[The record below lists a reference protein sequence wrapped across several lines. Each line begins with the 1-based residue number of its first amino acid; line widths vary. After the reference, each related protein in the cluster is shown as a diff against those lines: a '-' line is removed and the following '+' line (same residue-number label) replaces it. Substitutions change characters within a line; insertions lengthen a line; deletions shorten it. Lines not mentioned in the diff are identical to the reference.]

1 MIKKMKK
8 RTAFIIL
15 IVGFLTILLPL
26 MLPAQNNLPYLG
38 QEPPGMRA
46 KQFAPDSLLAT
57 NNRWWHGSPVF
68 SPDGLEMFWAEY
80 VTYGPDDH
88 RTTLFT
94 MKVVED
100 NWSPIQHPSFAMPEY
115 HENSP
120 FFSVGGDTLYF
131 VSTRP
136 GGFFRMVTRT
146 PTGWSESVTLQV
158 PISPGMGVGW
168 EIAVNRSGD
177 IYLEISTE
185 ANPEP
190 DIYVSRYQNG
200 SYQMPQSLGDEV
212 NSEYGDWGPYIDPDD
227 QYLIFS
233 SNRPGMI
240 GQQFDLYISF
250 RKADLTWAEPINM
263 GYEVNST
270 GAFFPY
276 VSLDKQYLFF
286 NTARTGD
293 MGYNPYWISAEIID
307 SLHTV
312 VSIKEQKKPLGQLKY
327 LQNSPNPCMAQTT
340 INFELE
346 KSACISLVI
355 HNQFGQKVVD
365 LIKNETYQTGKHEI
379 IFDVSKLPSGCYT
392 YTLILENGER
402 LSQKMIVVQ

>member
-1 MIKKMKK
+1 MKK
-8 RTAFIIL
+8 RNEIIL
-15 IVGFLTILLPL
+15 IVGLLNILIPL
-26 MLPAQNNLPYLG
+26 MLSAQNNLPYLG
-38 QEPPGMRA
+38 QEPPGMTTQR
-46 KQFAPDSLLAT
+46 FPPDSLLAT
-57 NNRWWHGSPVF
+57 GDRWWHGSPVF

-80 VTYGPDDH
+80 VKYGPDDH

-94 MKVVED
+94 MKVVEN
-100 NWSPIQHPSFAMPEY
+100 NWSPIELPSFAMPEY

-120 FFSVGGDTLYF
+120 FYSVGGDTLYF

-146 PTGWSESVTLQV
+146 PTGWSEPVALQV
-158 PISPGMGVGW
+158 PLSSGMGVGW
-168 EIAVNRSGD
+168 EIAVNRFGD
-177 IYLEISTE
+177 IYLEISTQ

-200 SYQMPQSLGDEV
+200 SYQMPQSIGDEV
-212 NSEYGDWGPYIDPDD
+212 NSEYGDWGPYIEPDE

-250 RKADLTWAEPINM
+250 RMADLTWAEPINM

-270 GAFFPY
+270 GAYFPY

-286 NTARTGD
+286 NTARAGD
-293 MGYNPYWISAEIID
+293 LGYNPYWISAEIID
-307 SLHTV
+307 SLQTV
-312 VSIKEQKKPLGQLKY
+312 VGIQEKMNSSQLLKS
-327 LQNSPNPCMAQTT
+327 LKNSPNPCHTQTT
-340 INFELE
+340 ITFELE
-346 KSACISLVI
+346 KAAEISLVI
-355 HNQFGQKVVD
+355 YNQSGQKVID
-365 LIKNETYQTGKHEI
+365 LIQNETYKMGTSDI
-379 IFDVSKLPSGCYT
+379 LFDVSKLPAGCYN

-402 LSQKMIVVQ
+402 YSKKMIVIE

>member
-1 MIKKMKK
+1 MKK
-8 RTAFIIL
+8 RNAFIIL
-15 IVGFLTILLPL
+15 TVGLLTILIPL

-38 QEPPGMRA
+38 QEPPGMTA
-46 KQFAPDSLLAT
+46 KRFPPDSLLAT
-57 NNRWWHGSPVF
+57 GDRWWHGSPVF

-80 VTYGPDDH
+80 VHYSPTDEH
-88 RTTLFT
+88 TTMFT
-94 MKVVED
+94 MKVED
-100 NWSPIQHPSFAMPEY
+100 NHWSPIRHPSFGITEY
-115 HENSP
+115 AENSP

-146 PTGWSESVTLQV
+146 PAGWSEPVALQV
-158 PISPGMGVGW
+158 PLSPGMGVGW
-168 EIAVNRSGD
+168 EIAVNRYGD

-190 DIYVSRYQNG
+190 DIYVSRYHNG
-200 SYQMPQSLGDEV
+200 IYQMPQSLGDEV
-212 NSEYGDWGPYIDPDD
+212 NSEYGDWGPFIDPDD

-250 RKADLTWAEPINM
+250 KNADLSWTEPINM

-276 VSLDKQYLFF
+276 VTLDKQYLFF

-293 MGYNPYWISAEIID
+293 LGYNAYWISAEIID
-307 SLHTV
+307 SLKTV
-312 VSIKEQKKPLGQLKY
+312 VGIQEKIKSSQLLKS
-327 LQNSPNPCMAQTT
+327 LKNSPNPCRSQTT
-340 INFELE
+340 ITFELE
-346 KSACISLVI
+346 KAAEISLIIYNQSGLKVI
-355 HNQFGQKVVD
+355 D
-365 LIKNETYQTGKHEI
+365 LIQNETYKKGTFDI
-379 IFDVSKLPSGCYT
+379 LFDVSKLPSGCYN

-402 LSQKMIVVQ
+402 FSKKMIVIE